1 MPGLCLLLTSDLSCC
16 PRYLRHILCELCVLC
31 GLNFGFGAK
40 LKLTDTLQF
49 ASGSLRGS
57 PTRTLLMMLAMSI
70 GVAAVVVLTAL
81 GEGARRYV
89 VDQFSSL
96 GTNLVIVL
104 PGRTE
109 TAGIGP
115 GLMSGQTPRDITLDD
130 AQALLR
136 SRAIKRIAPLTV
148 GSATLSRGALN
159 REVVVAGSTADLL
172 EVRHMSI
179 GIGKFLPA
187 GDIHESASV
196 CVLGSQMKRELF
208 GNEQAV
214 GQWVRLGDRRFRVIG
229 VLASQG
235 ESMGMRTDELVIV
248 PVASAHQLFNT
259 SGLFRILIEAKNRD
273 VIEQAKHDAEEIMVQ
288 RHSGERDV
296 TVITQDA
303 VLATFDR
310 ILTTLTMAVGG
321 IAAISLAVAGVL
333 IMNVMLIA
341 VAQRVKEIGLL
352 KALGA
357 PGKQIRLLFFAEAAL
372 LSIIGSVAGLV
383 LGYAGSMIIG
393 QIYPSLPVSPPWWA
407 VLAACATALGTGIL
421 FSVWPARRAAKL
433 DPVAALAGR

>member
-1 MPGLCLLLTSDLSCC
+1 MRFID
-16 PRYLRHILCELCVLC
+16 V
-31 GLNFGFGAK
+31 A
-40 LKLTDTLQF
+40 QF
-49 ASGSLRGS
+49 ATGSLRGS

-115 GLMSGQTPRDITLDD
+115 GMLLGQVPREITLDD
-130 AQALLR
+130 AQAVLR
-136 SRAIKRIAPLTV
+136 SPAVKRIAPLTI
-148 GSATLSRGALN
+148 GSAMLSRNALN
-159 REVVVAGSTADLL
+159 REVVVLGSTSDLL
-172 EVRHMSI
+172 EVRHMSL
-179 GIGKFLPA
+179 GLGKFLPP
-187 GDIHESASV
+187 GDIHDSASV
-196 CVLGSQMKRELF
+196 CVLGNQMKRELF

-229 VLASQG
+229 VLATQG
-235 ESMGMRTDELVIV
+235 ESMGFNTNEIVIV

-259 SGLFRILIEAKNRD
+259 SGLFRILVEAKSRD
-273 VIEQAKHDAEEIMVQ
+273 SIEQAKHDAEEIMFQ
-288 RHSGERDV
+288 RHGGEKDV

-310 ILTTLTMAVGG
+310 ILTALTMAVGG

-357 PGKQIRLLFFAEAAL
+357 PAKQIRALFFAEAVL
-372 LSIIGSVAGLV
+372 LSSIGSVAGLV
-383 LGYAGSMIIG
+383 LGYAGSTIIG

-407 VLAACATALGTGIL
+407 VLAACATAMGTGIL
-421 FSVWPARRAAKL
+421 FSVWPARRAARL

>member
-1 MPGLCLLLTSDLSCC
+1 VRLID
-16 PRYLRHILCELCVLC
+16 V
-31 GLNFGFGAK
+31 A
-40 LKLTDTLQF
+40 QF
-49 ASGSLRGS
+49 ATGSLRGS
-57 PTRTLLMMLAMSI
+57 PMRTLLMMLAMSI

-130 AQALLR
+130 AEALLR
-136 SRAIKRIAPLTV
+136 SRAVKLIAPLTV
-148 GSATLSRGALN
+148 GSATLSRNALN
-159 REVVVAGSTADLL
+159 REVVVLGSTSDLL
-172 EVRHMSI
+172 EVRHMSL
-179 GIGKFLPA
+179 GLGKFLPA
-187 GDIHESASV
+187 GDIREGASV
-196 CVLGSQMKRELF
+196 CVLGNQMKRELF

-235 ESMGMRTDELVIV
+235 ESMGMRTDELVII

-259 SGLFRILIEAKNRD
+259 TGLFRVLIEAQSRD
-273 VIEQAKHDAEEIMVQ
+273 TIAQAVRDAEAIMLQ
-288 RHSGERDV
+288 RHSGEKDV

-303 VLATFDR
+303 ILATFDR
-310 ILTTLTMAVGG
+310 ILTALTMAVGG
-321 IAAISLAVAGVL
+321 IAAISLVVAGVL

-357 PGKQIRLLFFAEAAL
+357 PGKQIRGLFFAEAAL
-372 LSIIGSVAGLV
+372 LSGIGSVAGLG
-383 LGYAGSMIIG
+383 LGYAGSFIIG

-407 VLAACATALGTGIL
+407 VVAACATALGTGIL
-421 FSVWPARRAAKL
+421 FSVWPARRAAQL
-433 DPVAALAGR
+433 DPVTALAGK

>member
-1 MPGLCLLLTSDLSCC
+1 M
-16 PRYLRHILCELCVLC
+16 
-31 GLNFGFGAK
+31 K
-40 LKLTDTLQF
+40 LADTLHF
-49 ASGSLRGS
+49 AFGSLRGS

-89 VDQFSSL
+89 INQFSSL

-115 GLMSGQTPRDITLDD
+115 GMMTGQTPRDITLDD
-130 AQALLR
+130 AEALLR
-136 SRAIKRIAPLTV
+136 STAVKRIAPLTV
-148 GSATLSRGALN
+148 GSATLSLDALN
-159 REVVVAGSTADLL
+159 RDVVVLGSTASLL
-172 EVRHMSI
+172 EVRHMDI
-179 GIGKFLPA
+179 GMGRFLPA

-196 CVLGSQMKRELF
+196 CVLGHKIKQELF
-208 GNEQAV
+208 GNAQGV

-229 VLASQG
+229 IMASQG
-235 ESMGMRTDELVIV
+235 ESMGLNTDEVVIV

-259 SGLFRILIEAKNRD
+259 AGLFRVLIEAKSRD
-273 VIEQAKHDAEEIMVQ
+273 YIEQAKRDAEEIMLL
-288 RHSGERDV
+288 RHNNEKDV

-303 VLATFDR
+303 VLQTFDR
-310 ILTTLTMAVGG
+310 ILTALTMAVGG

-357 PGKQIRLLFFAEAAL
+357 PGRQIRNLFFAEAVL
-372 LSIIGSVAGLV
+372 LSGIGSMAGLV

-407 VLAACATALGTGIL
+407 VLAACGTALGTGIL
-421 FSVWPARRAAKL
+421 FSVWPARRAARL
-433 DPVAALAGR
+433 DPVAALSGR

>member
-1 MPGLCLLLTSDLSCC
+1 MRLLD
-16 PRYLRHILCELCVLC
+16 V
-31 GLNFGFGAK
+31 A
-40 LKLTDTLQF
+40 QF
-49 ASGSLRGS
+49 ATGSLRGS

-89 VDQFSSL
+89 VGQFSSL

-109 TAGIGP
+109 TAGVGP
-115 GLMSGQTPRDITLDD
+115 GIMSGQTPREITLDD
-130 AQALLR
+130 AEALLR
-136 SRAIKRIAPLTV
+136 SPVIKRIAPLTI
-148 GSATLSRGALN
+148 GSASISRGALN
-159 REVVVAGSTADLL
+159 REVVVAGSSADMLGI
-172 EVRHMSI
+172 RHMSMAV
-179 GIGKFLPA
+179 GEFLPA
-187 GDIHESASV
+187 GDIHEGASV
-196 CVLGSQMKRELF
+196 CVLGNQIARELF
-208 GNEQAV
+208 GNAAAV
-214 GQWVRLGDRRFRVIG
+214 GQWVRIGDRRVRVIG
-229 VLASQG
+229 ILSSQG

-248 PVASAHQLFNT
+248 PVATSHQLFNT
-259 SGLFRILIEAKNRD
+259 SGLFRVLIEAKSRD
-273 VIEQAKHDAEEIMVQ
+273 VIEQVVRDAEEIMVA
-288 RHSGERDV
+288 RHSGEKDV

-303 VLATFDR
+303 VLQTFDR
-310 ILTTLTMAVGG
+310 ILTALTMAVGG

-357 PGKQIRLLFFAEAAL
+357 PGKRIRNLFFAEAAL
-372 LSIIGSVAGLV
+372 LSAIGSVAGLA
-383 LGYAGSMIIG
+383 LGYAGSFVIG
-393 QIYPSLPVSPPWWA
+393 RIYPMLPVSPPWWA
-407 VLAACATALGTGIL
+407 VLAAVATALGAGIL

>member
-1 MPGLCLLLTSDLSCC
+1 MRLID
-16 PRYLRHILCELCVLC
+16 I
-31 GLNFGFGAK
+31 A
-40 LKLTDTLQF
+40 QF
-49 ASGSLRGS
+49 ATGSLRGS

-109 TAGIGP
+109 TAGISP
-115 GLMSGQTPRDITLDD
+115 GMLLGQIPREITLDD
-130 AQALLR
+130 AEALSR
-136 SRAIKRIAPLTV
+136 SSAVKRIAPLTV
-148 GSATLSRGALN
+148 GSAMLSHGALN
-159 REVVVAGSTADLL
+159 REVVVAGSTSNLL
-172 EVRHMSI
+172 EVRHMSL
-179 GIGKFLPA
+179 GLGKFLPE

-196 CVLGSQMKRELF
+196 CVLGNQMKRELF

-229 VLASQG
+229 VLAPQG
-235 ESMGMRTDELVIV
+235 ESMGMRTDELVII

-259 SGLFRILIEAKNRD
+259 SGLFRVLIEAKNRD
-273 VIEQAKHDAEEIMVQ
+273 VIEQAKHDAEQIMFQ
-288 RHSGERDV
+288 RHGGEKDV

-310 ILTTLTMAVGG
+310 ILTALTMAVGG

-357 PGKQIRLLFFAEAAL
+357 PGRQIRALFFAEAAL
-372 LSIIGSVAGLV
+372 LSAIGSVVGLA
-383 LGYAGSMIIG
+383 LGYAGSIVIG
-393 QIYPSLPVSPPWWA
+393 QVYPSLPVSPPWWA
-407 VLAACATALGTGIL
+407 VLAATVTALGTGIL
-421 FSVWPARRAAKL
+421 FSVWPARRAARL
-433 DPVAALAGR
+433 DPVAALAGK

>member
-1 MPGLCLLLTSDLSCC
+1 MRWADVAL
-16 PRYLRHILCELCVLC
+16 
-31 GLNFGFGAK
+31 
-40 LKLTDTLQF
+40 F

-109 TAGIGP
+109 TAGISP
-115 GLMSGQTPRDITLDD
+115 GLLIGQVPREISLDD
-130 AQALLR
+130 AEALLR
-136 SRAIKRIAPLTV
+136 SRAVKRLAPLTV
-148 GSATLSRGALN
+148 GSATLSRDALN
-159 REVVVAGSTADLL
+159 REVVVLGSTSDLL

-179 GIGKFLPA
+179 GLGKFLPA
-187 GDIHESASV
+187 GGIHESASV
-196 CVLGSQMKRELF
+196 CVLGNQIKRELF

-259 SGLFRILIEAKNRD
+259 SGLFRVLIEAKSRD
-273 VIEQAKHDAEEIMVQ
+273 VIEQAKHDAEEIMFQ
-288 RHSGERDV
+288 RHSGEKDV

-310 ILTTLTMAVGG
+310 ILTALTMAVGG

-357 PGKQIRLLFFAEAAL
+357 PGRQIRALFFAEAAL
-372 LSIIGSVAGLV
+372 LSSIGSAGGLV
-383 LGYAGSMIIG
+383 LGYTGSIIIG

-421 FSVWPARRAAKL
+421 FSVWPARRAAQL
-433 DPVAALAGR
+433 DPVTALAGR

>member
-1 MPGLCLLLTSDLSCC
+1 M
-16 PRYLRHILCELCVLC
+16 
-31 GLNFGFGAK
+31 K
-40 LKLTDTLQF
+40 LGDTLRF

-57 PTRTLLMMLAMSI
+57 PTRTLLMILAMSI

-148 GSATLSRGALN
+148 GSASLSRGALN
-159 REVVVAGSTADLL
+159 REVVVAGSTSSLL
-172 EVRHMSI
+172 EVRHMSM
-179 GIGKFLPA
+179 GIGKFLPV
-187 GDIHESASV
+187 GDINESASV

-235 ESMGMRTDELVIV
+235 ESMGMRTDELVII
-248 PVASAHQLFNT
+248 PVASSHQLFNT
-259 SGLFRILIEAKNRD
+259 SGLFRILIEAKSRD
-273 VIEQAKHDAEEIMVQ
+273 YIEQAKHDAEEIMFQ
-288 RHSGERDV
+288 RHSGEKDV

-310 ILTTLTMAVGG
+310 ILTALTMAVGG

-357 PGKQIRLLFFAEAAL
+357 PGKQIRNLFFAEAVL
-372 LSIIGSVAGLV
+372 LSSVGSVAGLV
-383 LGYAGSMIIG
+383 LGYIGSTIIG

-407 VLAACATALGTGIL
+407 VLAACGTAMGTGIL
-421 FSVWPARRAAKL
+421 FSVWPARRASRL
-433 DPVAALAGR
+433 DPVAALAGK

>member
-1 MPGLCLLLTSDLSCC
+1 MTTPLSFRPKGEILLCFCTHSAD
-16 PRYLRHILCELCVLC
+16 
-31 GLNFGFGAK
+31 GAGQMRFI
-40 LKLTDTLQF
+40 DVVQF

-57 PTRTLLMMLAMSI
+57 RARTLLMILAMSI
-70 GVAAVVVLTAL
+70 GVAAVVVLTGL

-89 VDQFSSL
+89 INQFSSL

-115 GLMSGQTPRDITLDD
+115 GMLLGQIPRELSLDD

-136 SRAIKRIAPLTV
+136 SRAVGRIAPLTV
-148 GSATLSRGALN
+148 GSTQISQGALN
-159 REVVVAGSTADLL
+159 REVVVLGSTSDLIQ
-172 EVRHMSI
+172 VRHMSLSQ
-179 GIGKFLPA
+179 GRFLPA
-187 GDIHESASV
+187 GDVHSSESV
-196 CVLGSQMKRELF
+196 CVLGAKSRRELF
-208 GNEQAV
+208 GQEQAI
-214 GQWVRLGDRRFRVIG
+214 GAWVRLGDRRFRVIG
-229 VLASQG
+229 VMATQG
-235 ESMGMRTDELVIV
+235 ESMGFNTDEIVIV

-259 SGLFRILIEAKNRD
+259 SGLFRILIESKSRD
-273 VIEQAKHDAEEIMVQ
+273 EIEQTKHEAEAIMFQ
-288 RHSGERDV
+288 RHNGEKDV

-310 ILTTLTMAVGG
+310 ILTALTMAVGG

-357 PGKQIRLLFFAEAAL
+357 PAAQIRNLFFAEAIL
-372 LSIIGSVAGLV
+372 LRSEEHTSELQSRQYLV
-383 LGYAGSMIIG
+383 CRL
-393 QIYPSLPVSPPWWA
+393 L
-407 VLAACATALGTGIL
+407 L
-421 FSVWPARRAAKL
+421 
-433 DPVAALAGR
+433 

>member
-1 MPGLCLLLTSDLSCC
+1 MRLID
-16 PRYLRHILCELCVLC
+16 I
-31 GLNFGFGAK
+31 A
-40 LKLTDTLQF
+40 QF
-49 ASGSLRGS
+49 ATGSLRGS

-109 TAGIGP
+109 TAGISP
-115 GLMSGQTPRDITLDD
+115 GMLLGQIPREITLDD
-130 AQALLR
+130 AEALSR
-136 SRAIKRIAPLTV
+136 SSAVKRIAPLTV
-148 GSATLSRGALN
+148 GSAMLSHDALN
-159 REVVVAGSTADLL
+159 REVVVAGSTSDLL
-172 EVRHMSI
+172 EVRHMSL
-179 GIGKFLPA
+179 GLGKFLPE

-196 CVLGSQMKRELF
+196 CVLGNQMKRELF

-229 VLASQG
+229 VLAPQG
-235 ESMGMRTDELVIV
+235 ESMGMRTDELVII

-259 SGLFRILIEAKNRD
+259 SGLFRVLIEAKNRD
-273 VIEQAKHDAEEIMVQ
+273 VIEQVKHDAEQIMFQ
-288 RHSGERDV
+288 RHNGEKDV

-310 ILTTLTMAVGG
+310 ILTALTMAVGG

-357 PGKQIRLLFFAEAAL
+357 PGRQIRALFFAEAAL
-372 LSIIGSVAGLV
+372 LSGIGSVVGLA
-383 LGYAGSMIIG
+383 LGYAGSIIIA
-393 QIYPSLPVSPPWWA
+393 QVYPSLPVSPPWWA
-407 VLAACATALGTGIL
+407 VFAACTTALGTGIL
-421 FSVWPARRAAKL
+421 FSVWPARRAARL

>member
-1 MPGLCLLLTSDLSCC
+1 MRL
-16 PRYLRHILCELCVLC
+16 
-31 GLNFGFGAK
+31 A
-40 LKLTDTLQF
+40 DTLQF
-49 ASGSLRGS
+49 ASASLRGS

-115 GLMSGQTPRDITLDD
+115 GLMSGQTPREITLDD

-136 SRAIKRIAPLTV
+136 SRAVKRVAPLTV
-148 GSATLSRGALN
+148 GSATISRDALN
-159 REVVVAGSTADLL
+159 REVVVLGSTSDLL
-172 EVRHMSI
+172 EVRHMSM
-179 GIGKFLPA
+179 GIGRFLPP
-187 GDIHESASV
+187 GDIHDSASV
-196 CVLGSQMKRELF
+196 CVLGNAIKQELF
-208 GNEQAV
+208 GNAQAV

-229 VLASQG
+229 VLAVQG
-235 ESMGMRTDELVIV
+235 ESMGFRTDDLVIV
-248 PVASAHQLFNT
+248 PVATAHQLFNT
-259 SGLFRILIEAKNRD
+259 SGLFRVLIEAENRD
-273 VIEQAKHDAEEIMVQ
+273 VIEQAKRDAEEIMVL
-288 RHSGERDV
+288 RHGGERDV

-310 ILTTLTMAVGG
+310 ILTALTMAVGG

-341 VAQRVKEIGLL
+341 VAQRIREIGLL

-357 PGKQIRLLFFAEAAL
+357 PGRQIRNLFFAEAAL
-372 LSIIGSVAGLV
+372 LSGVGSVAGLA
-383 LGYAGSMIIG
+383 LGYAGSLVIG
-393 QIYPSLPVSPPWWA
+393 RIYPMLPVSPPWWA
-407 VLAACATALGTGIL
+407 VIAATVTALGTGIL
-421 FSVWPARRAAKL
+421 FSVWPARRAARL

>member
-1 MPGLCLLLTSDLSCC
+1 MK
-16 PRYLRHILCELCVLC
+16 V
-31 GLNFGFGAK
+31 
-40 LKLTDTLQF
+40 TDTLQF

-57 PTRTLLMMLAMSI
+57 PARTLLMMLAMSI

-115 GLMSGQTPRDITLDD
+115 GLVSGQTPREISLDD

-159 REVVVAGSTADLL
+159 REVVVLGSTSDLL
-172 EVRHMSI
+172 EVRHMGMAI
-179 GIGKFLPA
+179 GRFLPA

-196 CVLGSQMKRELF
+196 CVLGNQMKRELF

-229 VLASQG
+229 VLSSQG
-235 ESMGMRTDELVIV
+235 ESMGMRTDELVII
-248 PVASAHQLFNT
+248 PVASSHQLFNT
-259 SGLFRILIEAKNRD
+259 SGLFRILIEAKSRD
-273 VIEQAKHDAEEIMVQ
+273 SIEQVTHDAEAIMVE
-288 RHSGERDV
+288 RHGGERDV

-303 VLATFDR
+303 VLQTFDR
-310 ILTTLTMAVGG
+310 ILTALTMAVGG

-357 PGKQIRLLFFAEAAL
+357 PGKQIRMLFFAEAAL
-372 LSIIGSVAGLV
+372 LSGIGSVAGLA
-383 LGYAGSMIIG
+383 LGYAGSAIIG

-407 VLAACATALGTGIL
+407 VIAACVTALGTGIL
-421 FSVWPARRAAKL
+421 FSVWPARRAARL

>member
-1 MPGLCLLLTSDLSCC
+1 VRLS
-16 PRYLRHILCELCVLC
+16 
-31 GLNFGFGAK
+31 
-40 LKLTDTLQF
+40 DTLQF

-57 PTRTLLMMLAMSI
+57 PARTLLMMLAMAI

-89 VDQFSSL
+89 VDQFASL

-109 TAGIGP
+109 TSGVGP
-115 GLMSGQTPRDITLDD
+115 GLMSGQTPREITLDD
-130 AQALLR
+130 AQALQR
-136 SRAIKRIAPLTV
+136 SRAIKRFAPLTV
-148 GSATLSRGALN
+148 GSASLSRGALN
-159 REVVVAGSTADLL
+159 REVVVLGSTSELL
-172 EVRHMSI
+172 AVRHMEMAV
-179 GIGKFLPA
+179 GRFLPE
-187 GDIHESASV
+187 GDIHDTASV
-196 CVLGSQMKRELF
+196 CVLGNQMKRELF

-229 VLASQG
+229 VMSAQG
-235 ESMGMRTDELVIV
+235 ESMGMRTDELVII
-248 PVASAHQLFNT
+248 PVASSHQLFNN
-259 SGLFRILIEAKNRD
+259 SGLFRILIEARNRD
-273 VIEQAKHDAEEIMVQ
+273 SIEQVTRDAEAIMVE

-303 VLATFDR
+303 VLQTFDR
-310 ILTTLTMAVGG
+310 ILGALTMAVGG

-357 PGKQIRLLFFAEAAL
+357 PGKQIRQLFFAEAAL
-372 LSIIGSVAGLV
+372 LSAIGSVAGLA
-383 LGYAGSMIIG
+383 LGYAGSFIIG
-393 QIYPSLPVSPPWWA
+393 QVYPSLPVSPPWWA
-407 VLAACATALGTGIL
+407 VIAATATALLTGIL
-421 FSVWPARRAAKL
+421 FSVWPARRAARL
-433 DPVAALAGR
+433 DPVAALAGK

>member
-1 MPGLCLLLTSDLSCC
+1 MRLLD
-16 PRYLRHILCELCVLC
+16 V
-31 GLNFGFGAK
+31 A
-40 LKLTDTLQF
+40 QF
-49 ASGSLRGS
+49 ATGSLRGS

-89 VDQFSSL
+89 INQFSSL

-115 GLMSGQTPRDITLDD
+115 GMLIGQVPREITLDD
-130 AQALLR
+130 AEALMR
-136 SRAIKRIAPLTV
+136 SPGVKRIAPLTV
-148 GSATLSRGALN
+148 GSATLSRDALN
-159 REVVVAGSTADLL
+159 REVVVLGSTSDLL
-172 EVRHMSI
+172 DVRHMSI
-179 GIGKFLPA
+179 AIGKFLPA

-196 CVLGSQMKRELF
+196 CVLGNQIKRELF

-214 GQWVRLGDRRFRVIG
+214 GQWVRLGDRRFRIIG

-248 PVASAHQLFNT
+248 PVVSAHQLFNT
-259 SGLFRILIEAKNRD
+259 SGLFRVLLEAKSREVIQD
-273 VIEQAKHDAEEIMVQ
+273 VVHDAEEIMFQ
-288 RHSGERDV
+288 RHSGEKDV

-303 VLATFDR
+303 VIATFDR
-310 ILTTLTMAVGG
+310 ILTALTMAVGG

-357 PGKQIRLLFFAEAAL
+357 PGKQIRNLFFAEAAL
-372 LSIIGSVAGLV
+372 LSGIGSVAGLA
-383 LGYAGSMIIG
+383 LGYAGSIIIG
-393 QIYPSLPVSPPWWA
+393 HIYPALPVSPPWWA
-407 VLAACATALGTGIL
+407 VLAACAVAVGTGIL
-421 FSVWPARRAAKL
+421 FSVWPARRAARL

>member
-1 MPGLCLLLTSDLSCC
+1 MRLIDVA
-16 PRYLRHILCELCVLC
+16 H
-31 GLNFGFGAK
+31 
-40 LKLTDTLQF
+40 F
-49 ASGSLRGS
+49 ATGSLRGS

-109 TAGIGP
+109 TAGISP
-115 GLMSGQTPRDITLDD
+115 GMLLGQVPREITLDD
-130 AQALLR
+130 AEALLG
-136 SRAIKRIAPLTV
+136 SSAVKRIAPLTV
-148 GSATLSRGALN
+148 GSAMLSRDALN
-159 REVVVAGSTADLL
+159 REVVVLGSNSDLL
-172 EVRHMSI
+172 EVRHMSL
-179 GIGKFLPA
+179 GIGKFLPP

-196 CVLGSQMKRELF
+196 CVLGNQMKRELF

-229 VLASQG
+229 VLAAQG

-259 SGLFRILIEAKNRD
+259 SGLFRVLIEAKGRD
-273 VIEQAKHDAEEIMVQ
+273 LIEQVKHDAEQIMFQ
-288 RHSGERDV
+288 RHSGEKDV

-310 ILTTLTMAVGG
+310 ILTALTMAVGG

-341 VAQRVKEIGLL
+341 VAQRVREIGLL

-357 PGKQIRLLFFAEAAL
+357 PGKQIRNLFFAEAAL
-372 LSIIGSVAGLV
+372 LSGIGSAAGLV
-383 LGYAGSMIIG
+383 LGYAGSIIIG

-421 FSVWPARRAAKL
+421 FSVWPARRAARL

>member
-1 MPGLCLLLTSDLSCC
+1 MRISDIA
-16 PRYLRHILCELCVLC
+16 H
-31 GLNFGFGAK
+31 
-40 LKLTDTLQF
+40 F
-49 ASGSLRGS
+49 ATGSLRGS
-57 PTRTLLMMLAMSI
+57 PARTLLMMLAMSI

-109 TAGIGP
+109 TAGISP
-115 GLMSGQTPRDITLDD
+115 GMLVGQVPREITLDD
-130 AQALLR
+130 AEAILR
-136 SRAIKRIAPLTV
+136 SPAVKRVAPLTI
-148 GSATLSRGALN
+148 GSATLSRNGLN
-159 REVVVAGSTADLL
+159 REVVVAGSTADML
-172 EVRHMSI
+172 EVRHMGMGS
-179 GIGKFLPA
+179 GNFLPS
-187 GDIHESASV
+187 GDIHDSSPV
-196 CVLGSQMKRELF
+196 CVLGDQMRRDLF
-208 GNEQAV
+208 GNERAV

-229 VLASQG
+229 VLAAQG
-235 ESMGMRTDELVIV
+235 ESMGMRTDELVII

-259 SGLFRILIEAKNRD
+259 SGLFRVLVEAKNRES
-273 VIEQAKHDAEEIMVQ
+273 IENARHDAEQIMFQ
-288 RHSGERDV
+288 RHSGEKDV

-310 ILTTLTMAVGG
+310 ILTALTMAVGG

-357 PGKQIRLLFFAEAAL
+357 PGSQIRNLFFAEAVL
-372 LSIIGSVAGLV
+372 LSGVGAVAGLV
-383 LGYAGSMIIG
+383 LGYIGSVFIR
-393 QIYPSLPVSPPWWA
+393 QIYPSIPASPPWWA
-407 VLAACATALGTGIL
+407 VLAACGTALGTGIL
-421 FSVWPARRAAKL
+421 FSVWPARRAARL

>member
-1 MPGLCLLLTSDLSCC
+1 MRAVDVA
-16 PRYLRHILCELCVLC
+16 R
-31 GLNFGFGAK
+31 
-40 LKLTDTLQF
+40 F
-49 ASGSLRGS
+49 ATGSLRGS
-57 PTRTLLMMLAMSI
+57 PARTLLMMLAMSI

-130 AQALLR
+130 AEALLR
-136 SRAIKRIAPLTV
+136 SSAIKQIAPLTV
-148 GSATLSRGALN
+148 GSATLSRDALN
-159 REVVVAGSTADLL
+159 REVVVIGSTANLL

-179 GIGKFLPA
+179 GLGKFLPP
-187 GDIHESASV
+187 GDIHEGASV
-196 CVLGSQMKRELF
+196 CVLGNQMKRELF

-248 PVASAHQLFNT
+248 PVASSHQLFNT
-259 SGLFRILIEAKNRD
+259 TGLFRVLIEAKSRD
-273 VIEQAKHDAEEIMVQ
+273 TIEQAVRDAEQIMLQ
-288 RHSGERDV
+288 RHSGEKDV

-310 ILTTLTMAVGG
+310 ILTALTMAVGG

-357 PGKQIRLLFFAEAAL
+357 PGRRIRNLFFAEAAL
-372 LSIIGSVAGLV
+372 LSGIGSVAGLV
-383 LGYAGSMIIG
+383 LGYAGSFIIG
-393 QIYPSLPVSPPWWA
+393 QVYPSLPVSPPWWA

-421 FSVWPARRAAKL
+421 FSVWPARRAARL